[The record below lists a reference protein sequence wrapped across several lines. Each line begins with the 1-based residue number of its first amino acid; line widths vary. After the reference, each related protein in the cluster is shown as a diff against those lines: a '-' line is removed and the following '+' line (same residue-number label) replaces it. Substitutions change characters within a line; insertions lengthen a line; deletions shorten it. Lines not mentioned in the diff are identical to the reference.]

1 MVNGASLIAI
11 AARYCGMPNPE
22 TCSRGVSSE
31 VDSFMEDGHTALESE
46 AALYQLIAFCGL
58 LLVGYAHAQT
68 GMFDNLLQS
77 RYVHCAFYKAYDVDP
92 GTGDRIMVEGRSH
105 SLTHFQ
111 AIHDGRARQISTG
124 SAGARNVRVLSGGK
138 YLHFLDSAAG
148 IYVLTTVYGCIALD
162 ERGTCITYGAV
173 QARHF
178 DSRALRDPDAVYEAL
193 KDSSDPGFCDH
204 SFMGIQEAAR

>member
-1 MVNGASLIAI
+1 
-11 AARYCGMPNPE
+11 
-22 TCSRGVSSE
+22 
-31 VDSFMEDGHTALESE
+31 
-46 AALYQLIAFCGL
+46 LYRLIAFCGL

-148 IYVLTTVYGCIALD
+148 LYVLTTVYGCIALD

>member
-1 MVNGASLIAI
+1 
-11 AARYCGMPNPE
+11 
-22 TCSRGVSSE
+22 
-31 VDSFMEDGHTALESE
+31 MEDGHTALESE
-46 AALYQLIAFCGL
+46 AALYRLIAFCGL

-111 AIHDGRARQISTG
+111 AIHDGRARQVSTG

-148 IYVLTTVYGCIALD
+148 LYVLTTVYGCIALD

>member
-1 MVNGASLIAI
+1 MKDA
-11 AARYCGMPNPE
+11 
-22 TCSRGVSSE
+22 
-31 VDSFMEDGHTALESE
+31 HTSAKRE
-46 AALYQLIAFCGL
+46 AALYRLIAFCGL
-58 LLVGYAHAQT
+58 LLGGYAHAQT
-68 GMFDNLLQS
+68 GVFDNLLQS

-111 AIHDGRARQISTG
+111 AIHDGRARQVSTG
-124 SAGARNVRVLSGGK
+124 SAGARNVRVLGGGK

-148 IYVLTTVYGCIALD
+148 LYVLTTVYGCIAHD
-162 ERGTCITYGAV
+162 ARGTCITYGAV

-178 DSRALRDPDAVYEAL
+178 DSRALSDPDAVYEAL